1 MEIGNV
7 IKSISEENNEEIVP
21 NVNKI
26 NVVRIVKV
34 NIFWVIIQGIYKN
47 VRQVFEEVM
56 DVVVIQKDIIKIDF
70 RIVINSI

>member
-34 NIFWVIIQGIYKN
+34 NIF
-47 VRQVFEEVM
+47 
-56 DVVVIQKDIIKIDF
+56 
-70 RIVINSI
+70 

>member
-1 MEIGNV
+1 MDIVNVILIIVENFFKVVESIVVILIRINIGVIKKLVKGMEIGNV

-34 NIFWVIIQGIYKN
+34 NIF
-47 VRQVFEEVM
+47 
-56 DVVVIQKDIIKIDF
+56 
-70 RIVINSI
+70 